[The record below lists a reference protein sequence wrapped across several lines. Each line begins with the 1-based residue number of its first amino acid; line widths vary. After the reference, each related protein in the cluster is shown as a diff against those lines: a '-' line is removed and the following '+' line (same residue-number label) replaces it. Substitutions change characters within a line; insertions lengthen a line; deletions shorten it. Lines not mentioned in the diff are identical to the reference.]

1 MQEKERLDRLLVQ
14 RGLAETGEKARA
26 LILAGRVSV
35 DGTPVSKAGT
45 GIPRSADIQ
54 IEKSPYSFVSRGG
67 EKLEGFFNTFPVD
80 VKGKTCVDIGAS
92 TGGFTDCLLKRGA
105 KKVYAID
112 VGYGQL
118 DWKLRNDSRVINM
131 EKVNVRH
138 LNPDVVKEKANL
150 ATVDVSFI
158 SLKLVLPVLSKILLP
173 DGEIIALVKP
183 QFEVGK
189 KEVEKKGIIKDT
201 AKHKKVLLEISGFA
215 KELGWNIKGIAK
227 SPISGAKGNVEFFIY
242 LSLKEDSP
250 EVTDIE
256 ASVDE
261 LIGI

>member
-14 RGLAETGEKARA
+14 RGLAETREKARA

-45 GIPRSADIQ
+45 GISPSADIQ
-54 IEKSPYSFVSRGG
+54 IEKSPFAFVSRGG
-67 EKLEGFFNTFPVD
+67 DKLEGFFSTFPVD
-80 VKGKTCVDIGAS
+80 VNNKTCIDIGAS

-118 DWKLRNDSRVINM
+118 DWKLRNDSRVVNM
-131 EKVNVRH
+131 EKVNIRH
-138 LNPDVVKEKANL
+138 LDPDTVKEKAGL

-173 DGEIIALVKP
+173 DGEVIALVKP

-201 AKHKKVLLEISGFA
+201 VKHKKVLLEIAGFA
-215 KELGWNIKGIAK
+215 KELGWSIKGIAR
-227 SPISGAKGNVEFFIY
+227 SSILGAKGNVEFFIY
-242 LSLKEDSP
+242 LSLKEGSS
-250 EVTDIE
+250 EVSDIE
-256 ASVDE
+256 ACVDE
-261 LIGI
+261 LTGS